1 MPPTPMLK
9 TAVHKYGHLLFP
21 KNEIWFANHALFPTP
36 ARDVVRS
43 KKSFTNFN
51 SVCWFPE
58 ERIAAITAER
68 FRLLKTSTI
77 FYERS
82 I

>member
-43 KKSFTNFN
+43 KK
-51 SVCWFPE
+51 
-58 ERIAAITAER
+58 
-68 FRLLKTSTI
+68 LYQL
-77 FYERS
+77 
-82 I
+82 